1 MQSCREM
8 VQFYRWLSAFM
19 YQRLHSRWRAVH
31 RSRMVF
37 GGYHFDIVLLWF
49 WISVINSFS
58 DGMSLAPIEQS
69 AILSGGPGIVWL
81 IFPTYLSSTP
91 VGFGI
96 HPGKW
101 SCTHS
106 HWPFSATPPSLWPG
120 RELRKFHCSVPGE
133 WCSVFK
139 VRFLASGFF
148 PSGILPLAVT
158 IVYRKITSI
167 LRNW

>member
-106 HWPFSATPPSLWPG
+106 HWPLQPPRLLYGRAANYGSFIVLCRGNDIQFSRSAFQHRASFRLGYCPLLWQ
-120 RELRKFHCSVPGE
+120 
-133 WCSVFK
+133 
-139 VRFLASGFF
+139 
-148 PSGILPLAVT
+148 
-158 IVYRKITSI
+158 
-167 LRNW
+167 